1 DIFSEHLAPLKV
13 EFGHVCEN
21 PTEWEQRFERKDFDN
36 NCYSG
41 KVITPFEFND
51 YTYKVT
57 AVTMLLSR
65 GTCVFQQY
73 LRRKFLTIDTLYFV
87 QLQKNYRK
95 NAYEYNQIRNFR
107 NFGHTRKKT
116 RLSTI
121 IPLVIFGA
129 GMVINCLDWQRL
141 LNIVPKVDAASIV
154 AEETQN
160 DESMANI
167 EQDLQKK
174 KKNRKQKIG
183 FRDRKIIEYEN
194 RIRAYSTPSKIFR
207 YFATVSVTSLKGT
220 EVYMIPDDF
229 LRAITP
235 DMQQPHEYE
244 NRMRHYSTPDK
255 VFRYFATLQVTSND
269 IHEVFM
275 TPDDFLRSMTPGVKQ
290 PDGLG
295 LDQYKR
301 YDPKNI
307 HTKLELELDED
318 SIFYK
323 LGSAG
328 LITFSDYIFLLTV
341 LSTSRR
347 HFEIAFRMFDFNG
360 DGDVDSEEFGKVAT
374 LIRQQTSIGT
384 RHRDHATTGS
394 TFKGV
399 NSALTTYFFG
409 PQMNQKLTI
418 EKFLDFQQQLQR
430 EILSLEFERRNPD
443 EHGNITETDFTELL
457 LAYAGYPAKKK
468 AKMLKRVKK
477 TFKEDPKGI
486 SKEEYL
492 KFFHF
497 LNNIND
503 VDTAL
508 TFYHIAGASID
519 QATLKHVAK
528 TVAHVDLSDH
538 IIQVVYTIFDENM
551 DGQLSNR
558 EFVAVMKNRVLRGL
572 EKPKDTGFVKLIQSL
587 IKCAKHSN
595 LLSYDK

>member
-1 DIFSEHLAPLKV
+1 MLCSIRKAVLGMCSSHHLMPIKINSPCFLYGCRKV
-13 EFGHVCEN
+13 IIQTNMEQKRYYRDFGHKSR
-21 PTEWEQRFERKDFDN
+21 PMDRH
-36 NCYSG
+36 
-41 KVITPFEFND
+41 D
-51 YTYKVT
+51 YMV
-57 AVTMLLSR
+57 A
-65 GTCVFQQY
+65 
-73 LRRKFLTIDTLYFV
+73 
-87 QLQKNYRK
+87 
-95 NAYEYNQIRNFR
+95 
-107 NFGHTRKKT
+107 
-116 RLSTI
+116 
-121 IPLVIFGA
+121 IFGTA
-129 GMVINCLDWQRL
+129 LVGALYYLAKQDYMDGSEA
-141 LNIVPKVDAASIV
+141 LNFPRVDAAELLHENDK
-154 AEETQN
+154 EEDTN
-160 DESMANI
+160 VENV
-167 EQDLQKK
+167 EQDDQKK
-174 KKNRKQKIG
+174 KKGKKEKTG

-194 RIRAYSTPSKIFR
+194 RMRTYSTPDKVFR
-207 YFATVSVTSLKGT
+207 YFATVRITSLEGT
-220 EVYMIPDDF
+220 EIYMTPDDF

-235 DMQQPHEYE
+235 GMKQPDEYE
-244 NRMRHYSTPDK
+244 NRIRHYSTPDK
-255 VFRYFATLQVTSND
+255 VFRYFATLQIINND

-275 TPDDFLRSMTPGVKQ
+275 TPDDFLRSMTPGIKQ

-295 LDQYKR
+295 LDQYKK

-307 HTKLELELDED
+307 HEKLELALDEN

-374 LIRQQTSIGT
+374 LIRQQTSIGN
-384 RHRDHATTGS
+384 RHRDHANTGN

-409 PQMNQKLTI
+409 PNMKQKLTI
-418 EKFLDFQQQLQR
+418 EKFLDFQEQLQR
-430 EILSLEFERRNPD
+430 EILSLEFQRRNPD
-443 EHGNITETDFTELL
+443 ENGNITEVDFTELL
-457 LAYAGYPAKKK
+457 LAYAGYSDKKR

-477 TFKEDPKGI
+477 TFKENPVGI
-486 SKEEYL
+486 NKEEYL

-508 TFYHIAGASID
+508 TFYNIAGASID

-538 IIQVVYTIFDENM
+538 VIQVVYTIFDENL

-558 EFVAVMKNRVLRGL
+558 EFIAVMKNRVLRGL
-572 EKPKDTGFVKLIQSL
+572 EKPKDTGFIKLVQSL
-587 IKCAKHSN
+587 MKCAKN
-595 LLSYDK
+595 SYLIPTFDK

>member
-1 DIFSEHLAPLKV
+1 MSFLRLTYSLQSRHCISRLPCYISSVLTTRRLQTCDPPSSMMNVH
-13 EFGHVCEN
+13 
-21 PTEWEQRFERKDFDN
+21 QRR
-36 NCYSG
+36 S
-41 KVITPFEFND
+41 
-51 YTYKVT
+51 YK
-57 AVTMLLSR
+57 
-65 GTCVFQQY
+65 
-73 LRRKFLTIDTLYFV
+73 
-87 QLQKNYRK
+87 
-95 NAYEYNQIRNFR
+95 
-107 NFGHTRKKT
+107 NFGHKRDEVPFLKNLWITF
-116 RLSTI
+116 
-121 IPLVIFGA
+121 LVISMFGI
-129 GMVINCLDWQRL
+129 MCDFDEICKLKL
-141 LNIVPKVDAASIV
+141 PKVDAAE
-154 AEETQN
+154 ALTED
-160 DESMANI
+160 DENKTI
-167 EQDLQKK
+167 QQGEPDDHKK
-174 KKNRKQKIG
+174 KKSKREKIG

-194 RIRAYSTPSKIFR
+194 RMRAYSTPDKIFR
-207 YFATVSVTSLKGT
+207 YFATVRITSLEGT
-220 EVYMIPDDF
+220 EVYMTPDDF

-235 DMQQPHEYE
+235 GM
-244 NRMRHYSTPDK
+244 
-255 VFRYFATLQVTSND
+255 
-269 IHEVFM
+269 
-275 TPDDFLRSMTPGVKQ
+275 KQ

-347 HFEIAFRMFDFNG
+347 HFEIAFRMFDLNG

-374 LIRQQTSIGT
+374 LIRQQTSIGN
-384 RHRDHATTGS
+384 RHRDHANTGN

-409 PQMNQKLTI
+409 PNMKQKLTI
-418 EKFLDFQQQLQR
+418 EKFLDFQQQLQK

-443 EHGNITETDFTELL
+443 ENGNISEVDFTELL
-457 LAYAGYPAKKK
+457 LAYAGYPEKKK
-468 AKMLKRVKK
+468 ARMLKRVKK
-477 TFKEDPKGI
+477 TFRENPKGI
-486 SKEEYL
+486 SKEDYL
-492 KFFHF
+492 SFFHF

-538 IIQVVYTIFDENM
+538 VIQVVYTIFDENM

-558 EFVAVMKNRVLRGL
+558 EFVAVMKNRLLRGL
-572 EKPKDTGFVKLIQSL
+572 EKPKDTGFVKLMHSIV
-587 IKCAKHSN
+587 KCAKNTHPV
-595 LLSYDK
+595 LFEK